1 MTSALTANL
10 PGNPRNP
17 AGLIAHRLTAQ
28 LPPSLPPLA
37 RRTQFVPPDAFQTCE
52 KCDRVFRAP
61 TPGTCKGC
69 APA

>member
-1 MTSALTANL
+1 MASALTANL
-10 PGNPRNP
+10 PDHPRNP

-28 LPPSLPPLA
+28 LPPPLPPLA
-37 RRTQFVPPDAFQTCE
+37 RRTQFVPPDPFRTCE
-52 KCDRVFRAP
+52 KCDRAFRAP